1 MAPQGG
7 FPLRCPTAKFLQRS
21 IRETIVA
28 REPYEAVIW
37 GLQEMPPT
45 LGRHFLPPK
54 CGEASGSQVL
64 GGLQEDENALKKGK
78 ASKTN

>member
-21 IRETIVA
+21 IWETIVA
-28 REPYEAVIW
+28 REPHEAVIW

-45 LGRHFLPPK
+45 LGVR
-54 CGEASGSQVL
+54 ESGT
-64 GGLQEDENALKKGK
+64 GWA
-78 ASKTN
+78 ARR

>member
-28 REPYEAVIW
+28 REPHEAVIW

-45 LGRHFLPPK
+45 LGVRESGTGWAARRRK
-54 CGEASGSQVL
+54 CSEERKSIKNQLNGAFTLLE
-64 GGLQEDENALKKGK
+64 
-78 ASKTN
+78 T